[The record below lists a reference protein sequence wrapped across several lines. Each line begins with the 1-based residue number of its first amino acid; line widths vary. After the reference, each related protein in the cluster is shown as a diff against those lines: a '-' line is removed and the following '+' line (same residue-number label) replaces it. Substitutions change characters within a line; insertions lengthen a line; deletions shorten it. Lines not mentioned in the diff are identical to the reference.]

1 MKNLKLFPKLFIYTF
16 SSLAFSILVIH
27 LLVYLIFPNTYLRAK
42 KEDLTVKADQISQS
56 LNGKSLD
63 YVKQALDFFS
73 KDGDI
78 NASVKENNDENSL
91 KLEQNID
98 FDINSNTNSL
108 IIEEREI
115 TLNNGKT
122 VNLQF
127 LSTSNIRQNAKILS
141 LKFLPITLS
150 ISFLFSGVV
159 SLIFAKFV
167 TNNINQIKYVTS
179 KMMKLDK
186 SAFLKVDSTNEAGQ
200 LKSQI
205 NNLYQTLLKLMN
217 DMEIKNNEI
226 LNLEKLKYEVFR
238 GASHELKTPLA
249 SLKIILENMSYNI
262 GKYKDKE
269 KYIKECLVIVD
280 ELTQRVYQILTTS
293 SFDYLKDDEETV
305 NINDSLKN
313 ILINYDILMKQKNIS
328 LNNNLKN
335 ETIFIGR
342 TALKIVLSN
351 LISNAVKYTDENGFI
366 DIFVKDGFLHVEN
379 SYKNISTLDIEKMSK
394 IKIYSKKDTSNG
406 LGLYIIKNILSNY
419 KIFYKIEK
427 TKTSIAFLI
436 ELN

>member
-42 KEDLTVKADQISQS
+42 KEDITVKADQISQS

-115 TLNNGKT
+115 TLDNGKT

-186 SAFLKVDSTNEAGQ
+186 SAFLKVDSTDEAGQ

-313 ILINYDILMKQKNIS
+313 ILKNYDI
-328 LNNNLKN
+328 
-335 ETIFIGR
+335 
-342 TALKIVLSN
+342 
-351 LISNAVKYTDENGFI
+351 
-366 DIFVKDGFLHVEN
+366 
-379 SYKNISTLDIEKMSK
+379 
-394 IKIYSKKDTSNG
+394 
-406 LGLYIIKNILSNY
+406 
-419 KIFYKIEK
+419 
-427 TKTSIAFLI
+427 
-436 ELN
+436 